1 MQPTA
6 ARSRL
11 RTILRVGAPLL
22 VLALAAS
29 GCLLPPDPVTEDGQD
44 VFNLYL
50 IVLALAAIVFI
61 GVEGFILYAIFRYRR
76 QPGDDVLPEQ
86 HHGNNTIEVIWTIIP
101 SVIVLILFIFS
112 VITLG
117 EMEGGSED
125 AGVTIEVDGFQ
136 WQWTFT
142 YPEGGSTTGAI
153 GSPPTLVVPVNEPVR
168 LVLTALDV
176 NHAFY
181 VPQFLIKRDLIPVG
195 ENGEPNELEFT
206 ITEEGTYAGQCAE
219 FCGTAH
225 ADMTFIVDAVSRDAY
240 DEYAAA
246 LASGSPP
253 PATGGGDCEVTVEIK
268 ANNIQ
273 FDVDEFEVPAD
284 TAFCIAFENQEA
296 VPHNVAIYD
305 GGEAL
310 FQGEILNEAGSVTY
324 QVPALPAGD
333 YSFICDVHP
342 QTMVGD
348 VTVTP

>member
-50 IVLALAAIVFI
+50 LVLALAAIVFV

-86 HHGNNTIEVIWTIIP
+86 HHGNNTVEVIWTIIP
-101 SVIVLILFIFS
+101 TVIVLILFTFS

-125 AGVTIEVDGFQ
+125 PGVTIEVDGFQ
-136 WQWTFT
+136 WQWTFS
-142 YPEGGSTTGAI
+142 YPEGGNVTGAI
-153 GSPPTLVVPVNEPVR
+153 GNPPTLVVPVNEPVR
-168 LVLTALDV
+168 LVLTSLDV

-195 ENGEPNELEFT
+195 ENGTPNELEFT

-225 ADMTFIVDAVSRDAY
+225 ADMTFVVDAVSRAAY

-253 PATGGGDCEVTVEIK
+253 PESGGGDCEVTVEIK
-268 ANNIQ
+268 AENIQ
-273 FDVDEFEVPAD
+273 FDIDEFEVPAD
-284 TAFCIAFENQEA
+284 TAFCIAFENLEA

-310 FQGEILNEAGSVTY
+310 FQGQILNEAGSITY

-333 YSFICDVHP
+333 YRFICEVHP
-342 QTMVGD
+342 QAMVGD